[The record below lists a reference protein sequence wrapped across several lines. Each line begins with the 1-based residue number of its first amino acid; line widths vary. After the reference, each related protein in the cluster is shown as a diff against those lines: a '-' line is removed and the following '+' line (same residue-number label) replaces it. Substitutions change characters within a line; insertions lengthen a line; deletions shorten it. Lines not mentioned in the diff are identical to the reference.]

1 MNSIFYKIFVQIMYQ
16 HVLIETKQYLVMIRF
31 LIFMS
36 NLTFLNF
43 ANFCQFLSSNIYVKN
58 GIFETCFRQS
68 AKGKMTA
75 WDVR

>member
-1 MNSIFYKIFVQIMYQ
+1 MYIKTYQ
-16 HVLIETKQYLVMIRF
+16 NVLIETKSYLGPIRF
-31 LIFMS
+31 LILVS
-36 NLTFLNF
+36 KLTFLDV
-43 ANFCQFLSSNIYVKN
+43 AIFCQFVLSNVYLKT